1 MCAVYNY
8 QTSSKVVNFENKL
21 AEGEAFEKRVIAMFK
36 AAGHEAWKSKDR
48 SYDLN
53 VALEVPLYGTHR
65 ITAECKLDKVALST
79 ENIAL
84 EVESDN
90 KFSGIHPGGP
100 NPDLWIHGI
109 GNEVWLMKTK
119 AIQDLCVMH
128 RMTWGN
134 KYVAMGD
141 KGMGCK
147 GILMPLSVARKAKG
161 GIWIKL
167 P

>member
-1 MCAVYNY
+1 
-8 QTSSKVVNFENKL
+8 
-21 AEGEAFEKRVIAMFK
+21 MFK
-36 AAGHEAWKSKDR
+36 SAGHEAWKSKDR

-65 ITAECKLDKVALST
+65 IKAECKLDKVALST

-90 KFSGIHPGGP
+90 KPSGIHPGGP

-119 AIQDLCVMH
+119 AIH
-128 RMTWGN
+128 NGPKIKKSW
-134 KYVAMGD
+134 KI
-141 KGMGCK
+141 K
-147 GILMPLSVARKAKG
+147 ILMFKIMKFRFYEVNPKRKKS
-161 GIWIKL
+161 IKTL
-167 P
+167 NLLFK